1 MNLLFRR
8 MLAKDKQDVLQM
20 MREFYSS
27 EAVFTNGSDEIFE
40 TDYELCVS
48 NNPLLEGYIIEFDG
62 TVCGYTMI
70 AQSFSTE
77 FGKICYW
84 LEDLYLKPNFRGKK
98 IIPQFI
104 EYIKSKKDNAIL
116 KLEVEKENSHA
127 LHVYK
132 KQGFQECPYC
142 EMIRH

>member
-1 MNLLFRR
+1 MHINDRSE
-8 MLAKDKQDVLQM
+8 VLQM
-20 MREFYSS
+20 MRAFYSS
-27 EAVFTNGSDEIFE
+27 PAVFTNGSDKIFA
-40 TDYELCVS
+40 TDFELCIS
-48 NNPLLEGYIIEFDG
+48 NNPLLEGYIIELNC
-62 TVCGYTMI
+62 TICGYTMV

-77 FGKICYW
+77 FGKVCYW
-84 LEDLYLKPNFRGKK
+84 LEDLYLKPDFRGKK

-104 EYIKSKKDNAIL
+104 EYIKSQKENAIL

-142 EMIRH
+142 EMIKH